1 MPLLEVTGLRK
12 VYRMKT
18 GRGKRANLVATD
30 DVSITVD
37 RGETLALVGES
48 GSGKTTVGRCVLRLE
63 EPTEGVVTLE
73 GHDVTALKARALRNL
88 RGEMQMVFQDPS
100 DSLNPRHTVGRLVA
114 EPLLLHGIVDKRG
127 LKAELARLFGIVG
140 LGAQHIGRYPHQ
152 LSGGQ
157 QQRVGIARALA
168 PRPKLIVLDEPTS
181 ALDVSVQ
188 AQIINLLRE
197 IQQQQQLAFLFIT
210 HDLAVVSLLADRV
223 AVMYLGQ
230 IVEIADK
237 DVVLN
242 RPAHPY
248 TRALMSA
255 IPVEHPSQK
264 RERIAMKGEPLSP
277 LDPPAHCHLVSRCP
291 FAKPVCSEVPAD
303 LVEVVPGHAT
313 RCVRF
318 QQEHKNGSWNPTY
331 DSERPDLQAT
341 AR

>member
-1 MPLLEVTGLRK
+1 MALLEVSGLRK
-12 VYRMKT
+12 VYRLRT
-18 GRGKRANLVATD
+18 GRRERANLIATD
-30 DVSITVD
+30 DVSIAVE

-63 EPTEGVVTLE
+63 EPTAGVVTLDGSE
-73 GHDVTALKARALRNL
+73 VTGLPPRALRDL
-88 RGEMQMVFQDPS
+88 RGNMQMVFQDPL
-100 DSLNPRHTVGRLVA
+100 DSLNPRHTVGQLVA

-127 LKAELARLFGIVG
+127 LRAEIERLFGIVG
-140 LGAQHIGRYPHQ
+140 LGRQHIDRYPHQ

-197 IQQQQQLAFLFIT
+197 IQREQELAFLFIT

-230 IVEIADK
+230 IVELGSREI
-237 DVVLN
+237 VLT
-242 RPAHPY
+242 RPSHPY
-248 TRALMSA
+248 TRALISA
-255 IPVEHPSQK
+255 IPVDHPAQT
-264 RERIAMKGEPLSP
+264 RERITMQGEPMSP
-277 LDPPAHCHLVSRCP
+277 IDPPPHCHLVSRCP
-291 FAKPVCSEVPAD
+291 FARPVCSEQAAE

-313 RCVRF
+313 CCVRF
-318 QQEHKNGSWNPTY
+318 QQEHENGSWNPT
-331 DSERPDLQAT
+331 P
-341 AR
+341 